1 MIPDAIEVRL
11 KPKER
16 AVLEARLRAAT
27 TEQRQLLRVRIVLEA
42 AEGLGTREIAREL
55 DTTPTTVSLWRGR
68 FARQRLDGLEDLPR
82 SGAPPIYGTVTDQ
95 RIRAVLDQPPP
106 KGFARWSGPLIAA
119 ELGDVDVQYV
129 WRSLRKQKIDLAGRK
144 SWCESNDPDFA
155 AKAADVVGLY
165 LAPPKNAI
173 VICVDE
179 KPSIQALERAQGY
192 LKLPNGRA
200 LTGHS
205 HDYKRH
211 GTSTLFAAFEVATGK
226 VRAAH
231 KKRRR
236 RKEFLDFMDEV
247 VAAYPRSRL
256 EVILDNLNTH
266 KKNEKWLAR
275 HPKVKFHYTPT
286 RASWLNQV
294 EGWFSILQ
302 GQSLTGA
309 SFTSVEQLRQH
320 IDAFIETYNEDA
332 EPFAWTKSKVHQRR
346 VKGRRL
352 SDL

>member
-1 MIPDAIEVRL
+1 MKVRL
-11 KPKER
+11 RPGDR
-16 AVLEARLRAAT
+16 GVLEARLRAAT
-27 TEQRQLLRVRIVLEA
+27 TEQRQLLRIRIVLEA
-42 AEGLGTREIAREL
+42 AEGHGTREIAREL
-55 DTTPTTVSLWRGR
+55 ETTPTTVSLWRIR
-68 FARQRLDGLEDLPR
+68 YAREGLDGLEDRLR
-82 SGAPPIYGTVTDQ
+82 SGTPPIYGEVTDQ
-95 RIRAVLDQPPP
+95 RIRKVLDQPPP
-106 KGFARWSGPLIAA
+106 KGFARWNGPLIGRA
-119 ELGDVDVQYV
+119 LGDVDVQYV

-165 LAPPKNAI
+165 IAPPKNAI

-211 GTSTLFAAFEVATGK
+211 GTTTLFAAFDVATGK

-247 VAAYPRSRL
+247 VADYPKARL
-256 EVILDNLNTH
+256 KVILDNLNTH
-266 KKNEKWLAR
+266 KKNDE
-275 HPKVKFHYTPT
+275 
-286 RASWLNQV
+286 
-294 EGWFSILQ
+294 
-302 GQSLTGA
+302 
-309 SFTSVEQLRQH
+309 
-320 IDAFIETYNEDA
+320 
-332 EPFAWTKSKVHQRR
+332 
-346 VKGRRL
+346 
-352 SDL
+352 

>member
-1 MIPDAIEVRL
+1 MIPKATVIRL
-11 KPKER
+11 DRKTRSE
-16 AVLEARLRAAT
+16 LEGWLRAST
-27 TEQRQLLRVRIVLEA
+27 TEQRMVRRARIVLLA
-42 AEGLGTREIAREL
+42 ADGWASRAIARKVGVM
-55 DTTPTTVSLWRGR
+55 TGVVSVWRTR
-68 FARQRLDGLEDLPR
+68 FAASGIDGLKDKPR
-82 SGAPPIYGTVTDQ
+82 PGAKPIYTQATGK
-95 RIRAVLDQPPP
+95 RILAVLDKPVP
-106 KGFARWSGPLIAA
+106 KGRARWTCELVA
-119 ELGDVDVQYV
+119 EALDDVDVNYV
-129 WRSLRKQKIDLAGRK
+129 RRFLRKQKIDLAGRK

-165 LAPPKNAI
+165 MAPPKNAI
-173 VICVDE
+173 VVCVDE

-226 VRAAH
+226 VKAAH

-247 VAAYPRSRL
+247 VAAYPGSRL
-256 EVILDNLNTH
+256 KVILDNLNTH
-266 KKNEKWLAR
+266 KKNEEWLAR
-275 HPKVKFHYTPT
+275 HPKVTFHYTPT

-309 SFTSVEQLRQH
+309 SFTSVEQLRAH
-320 IDAFIETYNEDA
+320 IDAFIDTYNEDA
-332 EPFAWTKSKVHQRR
+332 EPFAWTKSEVHQRR
-346 VKGRRL
+346 VKGRRISEL
-352 SDL
+352 

>member
-1 MIPDAIEVRL
+1 MISDAIEIRL
-11 KPKER
+11 TRKER
-16 AVLEARLRAAT
+16 AVLEARLRAGS
-27 TEQRQLLRVRIVLEA
+27 TEQRQLLRTRIVLEA

-82 SGAPPIYGTVTDQ
+82 SGAPAIYDAKTDK

-106 KGFARWSGPLIAA
+106 KGYARWSGPLIAEA
-119 ELGDVDVQYV
+119 LGDVDVQYV
-129 WRSLRKQKIDLAGRK
+129 WRSLRKQKIDLGGRK
-144 SWCESNDPDFA
+144 SWCESKDPQFA
-155 AKAADVVGLY
+155 TKAADVVGLY
-165 LAPPKNAI
+165 MAPPKKAVVLCI
-173 VICVDE
+173 DE

-200 LTGHS
+200 LTGQS

-211 GTSTLFAAFEVATGK
+211 GTTTLFAAFEVATGK
-226 VRAAH
+226 VKTTH

-247 VAAYPRSRL
+247 VAAYPKSRL

-266 KKNEKWLAR
+266 KKNDEWLAR

-302 GQSLTGA
+302 GQSLAGA

-320 IDAFIETYNEDA
+320 IDAFIESYNKDA
-332 EPFAWTKSKVHQRR
+332 QPFCWTKSMV
-346 VKGRRL
+346 
-352 SDL
+352 

>member
-1 MIPDAIEVRL
+1 MIPKTTVIRL
-11 KPKER
+11 DRKTRSE
-16 AVLEARLRAAT
+16 LEGWLRAST
-27 TEQRQLLRVRIVLEA
+27 TEQRMVRRARIVLLA
-42 AEGLGTREIAREL
+42 ADGWASRAIARKVGVM
-55 DTTPTTVSLWRGR
+55 TGVVSVWRTR
-68 FARQRLDGLEDLPR
+68 FAASGIDGLKDKPR
-82 SGAPPIYGTVTDQ
+82 PGAKPIYTEATGR
-95 RIRAVLDQPPP
+95 RILAVLDRPLP
-106 KGFARWSGPLIAA
+106 KGRARWTCELVA
-119 ELGDVDVQYV
+119 EALGDVDVNYV
-129 WRSLRKQKIDLAGRK
+129 RRFLRKQKIDLAGRK
-144 SWCESNDPDFA
+144 SWCESNDPEFA
-155 AKAADVVGLY
+155 ARAADVVGLY
-165 LAPPKNAI
+165 MAPPRNAL

-226 VRAAH
+226 VKAAH

-247 VAAYPRSRL
+247 VAAYPKSRL

-266 KKNEKWLAR
+266 KKNDEWLAR

-302 GQSLTGA
+302 GQSLAGA

-320 IDAFIETYNEDA
+320 IDAFIESYNKDA
-332 EPFAWTKSKVHQRR
+332 QPFCWTKSMVHQRR
-346 VKGRRL
+346 VKGRRISEL
-352 SDL
+352 

>member
-1 MIPDAIEVRL
+1 M
-11 KPKER
+11 
-16 AVLEARLRAAT
+16 LEARLRAAT
-27 TEQRQLLRVRIVLEA
+27 TEQRQLLRIRIVLEA
-42 AEGLGTREIAREL
+42 AEGSSTREIAREL

-82 SGAPPIYGTVTDQ
+82 SGTPPIYGAATDQ

-106 KGFARWSGPLIAA
+106 KGFARWHGRLIAEA
-119 ELGDVDVQYV
+119 LGDVDVQYV
-129 WRSLRKQKIDLAGRK
+129 WRSLRKQKIDLGGRK

-165 LAPPKNAI
+165 MAPPKNAI
-173 VICVDE
+173 VLCVDE

-192 LKLPNGRA
+192 LRLPNGRA

-211 GTSTLFAAFEVATGK
+211 GTSTLFAAFNVATGK
-226 VRAAH
+226 VKAAH

-266 KKNEKWLAR
+266 KKNDEWLAR

-309 SFTSVEQLRQH
+309 SFTSVEQLREH
-320 IDAFIETYNEDA
+320 IDAFIDTYNNTA
-332 EPFAWTKSKVHQRR
+332 EPFVWTKSKVHQRR
-346 VKGRRL
+346 IKGRRL